1 MRWDGDGN
9 EASESGVLLVTDIG
23 TILIIIRYFTNA
35 VPLYCQW
42 HVLKSWKP
50 KFKELV
56 SASSSLPSASSSSS
70 SSSSSS
76 APDSSS
82 QVQDSASGSPKNTDA
97 DTLYAWAKYLLYIP
111 SIYLFQL
118 ALIQFMRVLCTSGN
132 DAIAKY
138 FYTFY
143 LAEGKYKLWA
153 SAYRCHWLAVN
164 TNVPAESWHN
174 QLQQYFML
182 TPLRQQL
189 KYEYEALETL
199 RRSEQ
204 YYYTRWYQHCRGFSA
219 KRGTKFQKEQE
230 QRRLR
235 GAGIRTAVMYL
246 QADN

>member
-1 MRWDGDGN
+1 
-9 EASESGVLLVTDIG
+9 
-23 TILIIIRYFTNA
+23 
-35 VPLYCQW
+35 
-42 HVLKSWKP
+42 
-50 KFKELV
+50 
-56 SASSSLPSASSSSS
+56 
-70 SSSSSS
+70 
-76 APDSSS
+76 
-82 QVQDSASGSPKNTDA
+82 
-97 DTLYAWAKYLLYIP
+97 LLYIP

-246 QADN
+246 QADNLSLADSDKGQAVSWLVRSTSATATVATATATATATPTAAAPVTACGSDTIANTTIKLSTTRQSKKPSSRCSITIVAISRRRTPSCTMHW